1 MCWQLRATV
10 GKFLNCK
17 LCFSSL
23 ELTCLFWVWQLWR
36 HLKNPILWHI
46 SSSSHPKPSLKKMLE
61 MTIWRLWK
69 WQVFFAK
76 IPGIIHLGIII
87 LWSRITAQN
96 IYPFL
101 SHISLWTLK
110 NSHNL
115 SLPPLVAKLLRTTI
129 PWHSFYQLL
138 CKFFSVVFNSF
149 REYSQNTQ
157 TAVVDTPRKCQAASK
172 TGLSIVFT
180 LSCLQNT
187 DHHSSEMLQTA
198 SYLRANY
205 MTIGFV
211 LFTNK

>member
-1 MCWQLRATV
+1 MLTDAEGQPGSINLQFMCWQLRATV

-36 HLKNPILWHI
+36 HLKKPILWHI

-61 MTIWRLWK
+61 KTIWRLWK
-69 WQVFFAK
+69 WKVFFAK

-110 NSHNL
+110 NSHNF

-129 PWHSFYQLL
+129 PWHSFYFYIHRTLKQWLL
-138 CKFFSVVFNSF
+138 IHQEKAKLPQ
-149 REYSQNTQ
+149 RP
-157 TAVVDTPRKCQAASK
+157 A
-172 TGLSIVFT
+172 
-180 LSCLQNT
+180 
-187 DHHSSEMLQTA
+187 
-198 SYLRANY
+198 
-205 MTIGFV
+205 
-211 LFTNK
+211 